1 MSRVS
6 YEEILSIQRKVNI
19 VDVVSDYLPLKQSG
33 RNYFGVCPF
42 HDDHNPSMSVSKEKQ
57 MYKCFVCGAA
67 GNVFNFV
74 MDYEKISYY
83 EAVRIVANK
92 IGIDIDIGNIRQ
104 EKNKDSKLY
113 EIYELASKYYQ
124 NYLKTS
130 SGKIARNYL
139 TDRNIDDELVK
150 QFQIG
155 LSETDGKLTSLLQ
168 NKKISDEDILKSG
181 ISIEKNGKLV
191 DIYNN
196 RIMFPLWNIEGQVVG
211 FSGRI
216 FEGESTSKYVNTM
229 ETEIFKKGDLLYN
242 YHNAKEHARKEKQV
256 IVVEG
261 FMDVIRLYSIGIK
274 NVVATMGTAITP
286 NQASLIRKLSQNIIL
301 MFDGDD
307 AGEKATIA
315 AIKELDKTDSE
326 IKVVR
331 LENKLDPDEYVLT
344 KGKDKMLKHLSSAM
358 SLLNYK
364 SEKYK
369 EKLNFKDSNDVSK
382 YINLMKKDLEKIDDD
397 IVRDIEVKKIS
408 DLTGVSIE
416 TINSK
421 LDISDKNVKI
431 INHVVKK
438 DNLKQNKY
446 DKASKFIL
454 FYMTKNSELIDY
466 YYNNL
471 SYLPNELDRTLANE
485 MVLFYK
491 KFEGFN
497 INDFIIY
504 LEDKK
509 ELINRLVEIDGLE
522 YKDDY
527 NKEMIDSY
535 FNVIKDYLKQK
546 EIEKLTEELKNTTN
560 EVLRREIASKIVS
573 IKLKESK

>member
-1 MSRVS
+1 MNITN
-6 YEEILSIQRKVNI
+6 EIINEIRNKIDIVEIISNYVPLTQRGK
-19 VDVVSDYLPLKQSG
+19 
-33 RNYFGVCPF
+33 NYFGVCPF

-113 EIYELASKYYQ
+113 EIYEFASKYYQ